1 MKKIYY
7 LIATAVMALTFAS
20 CEDVPS
26 PYGEPTNPN
35 ATVNAEPAGT
45 GSVDDPFNVAAA
57 IAKCKEVGSTES
69 SSKYYVKGYAAS
81 AATADAQYGNVS
93 FYMTDSQD
101 GKGKKFY
108 AFQAAGPDGQKLT
121 EGYTINVGDEVIVY
135 GPIYNY
141 NGSTPETAGKG
152 AAWVVS
158 VNGSK
163 PGEGGETPAGE
174 AKGSGTQA
182 DPYNATAANAYIKTL
197 AADVESDK
205 DIYIKGKLV
214 KYANNGEFSTQYG
227 NASFYLSDDGTEGS
241 EQFYVFRALYL
252 GNKKYTEGETP
263 KVGDEIV
270 ICGKVVNYKGN
281 TPETAANKS
290 YIYSLNGQT
299 AGGDEPTPSGDA
311 KGSGTQ
317 ADPFN
322 VAAAVAKCKETGET
336 ATEDIFYVK
345 GIVNAEYTVDSYKN
359 ATLVL
364 VDTEGASE
372 TFTAF
377 RVKGADGQNLKEGY
391 KIPKGATVLVSGKL
405 VNYKGNTPETAQ
417 NTGTLISV
425 NGQAPELDNGSSS
438 GGGDE
443 PTPGGGDAVTSLT
456 NGDFESWTDGLP
468 TGWKSASTASSAT
481 LEQSTD
487 AHGGSYAVI
496 VKGDEGS
503 NKRLASQEITL
514 AAGDYTFSFW
524 VKPTSTEVSQVRP
537 GYVPV
542 ADGKAGSYAYGD
554 YATLSDGWQQI
565 SYSFT
570 LSAETTVCL
579 LVMNPKKSSYSSAK
593 DVIIDDATL
602 TKK

>member
-45 GSVDDPFNVAAA
+45 GSADDPFNVAAA

-93 FYMTDSQD
+93 FYMTDSQE

-163 PGEGGETPAGE
+163 PGEGGGETPAGE

-290 YIYSLNGQT
+290 YIYSLNGKTADGGGGGDTPTPPSEGNMTKAVNGTVVTFTSSTVTGSDEVTVDFNEQGWENQAT
-299 AGGDEPTPSGDA
+299 ATTVTLANGTKIEFAGGENTNNSPTFYSATKGVRVYAKNLITVKGTKAIAKIVMNCDSYNGTDYVGNDMMFANAEGNTVTICNDFTEA
-311 KGSGTQ
+311 KGGVQVRVQTMIITFEGEGTGGGQ
-317 ADPFN
+317 QGGGDNPQPAVNTGTLEAPLTASEAYDA
-322 VAAAVAKCKETGET
+322 VAAMEGGKTSS
-336 ATEDIFYVK
+336 EDYYVK
-345 GIVNAEYTVDSYKN
+345 GKISSIKYEFSAQYGTATFNISDDGAAEGSKQFIAYSCYYFGNQPWVDGNTQVKVGDEVIVC
-359 ATLVL
+359 
-364 VDTEGASE
+364 
-372 TFTAF
+372 
-377 RVKGADGQNLKEGY
+377 
-391 KIPKGATVLVSGKL
+391 GKV
-405 VNYKGNTPETAQ
+405 VNYNGNTPEFASKK
-417 NTGTLISV
+417 NYLV
-425 NGQAPELDNGSSS
+425 VLNGQ
-438 GGGDE
+438 
-443 PTPGGGDAVTSLT
+443 
-456 NGDFESWTDGLP
+456 
-468 TGWKSASTASSAT
+468 
-481 LEQSTD
+481 
-487 AHGGSYAVI
+487 
-496 VKGDEGS
+496 
-503 NKRLASQEITL
+503 
-514 AAGDYTFSFW
+514 
-524 VKPTSTEVSQVRP
+524 
-537 GYVPV
+537 
-542 ADGKAGSYAYGD
+542 
-554 YATLSDGWQQI
+554 
-565 SYSFT
+565 
-570 LSAETTVCL
+570 
-579 LVMNPKKSSYSSAK
+579 
-593 DVIIDDATL
+593 
-602 TKK
+602 TK